1 MLNQYVN
8 LTPQQKMAQML
19 QQQAQPN
26 QLQSD
31 MQQQMP
37 QSMGQQAAQNPFGGV
52 QDAMKMYNQ
61 FNQQSDMQDY
71 KDYIAR
77 LKLGQAQTGGMF
89 DSANAQGPAMTANNY
104 TG

>member
-19 QQQAQPN
+19 QQQQQPT
-26 QLQSD
+26 Q
-31 MQQQMP
+31 MQGQQEMS
-37 QSMGQQAAQNPFGGV
+37 QMMGQQAQNPFGGV

-61 FNQQSDMQDY
+61 FNQQGDMQDY

-89 DSANAQGPAMTANNY
+89 DRGNAVGPDVTANNY

>member
-19 QQQAQPN
+19 QQQAQPT
-26 QLQSD
+26 QIQGD

-37 QSMGQQAAQNPFGGV
+37 QSQNPFAGA
-52 QDAMKMYNQ
+52 QNAMSQYGQMQKQNQ
-61 FNQQSDMQDY
+61 MQDMQ
-71 KDYIAR
+71 DYIAR

-89 DSANAQGPAMTANNY
+89 DRGNAVGPDVTANNY

>member
-8 LTPQQKMAQML
+8 MTPQQKMAQML
-19 QQQAQPN
+19 QQQAQ
-26 QLQSD
+26 QTSLQG
-31 MQQQMP
+31 QQEMP
-37 QSMGQQAAQNPFGGV
+37 QSMGQAAAQNQFGGV

-61 FNQQSDMQDY
+61 FNQQGDMQDY

-89 DSANAQGPAMTANNY
+89 DSSNAQAPTMTANNY

>member
-19 QQQAQPN
+19 QQQSQPT
-26 QLQSD
+26 QLQGD

-37 QSMGQQAAQNPFGGV
+37 QAQNPMAGA
-52 QDAMKMYNQ
+52 QNAMSMYGQMQKQNQ
-61 FNQQSDMQDY
+61 MQDMQDY
-71 KDYIAR
+71 MAR

-89 DSANAQGPAMTANNY
+89 DSANAQAPAMTANNY

>member
-8 LTPQQKMAQML
+8 MTPQQKMAQML
-19 QQQAQPN
+19 QQQAQPT
-26 QLQSD
+26 QLQGD

-37 QSMGQQAAQNPFGGV
+37 QAQNPFSGA
-52 QDAMKMYNQ
+52 QDAIKMY
-61 FNQQSDMQDY
+61 QQASQQNEMQDY
-71 KDYIAR
+71 KDYMAR

-89 DSANAQGPAMTANNY
+89 NSANAAAPAMTANNY

>member
-19 QQQAQPN
+19 QQQQQPT
-26 QLQSD
+26 Q
-31 MQQQMP
+31 MQGQQEMP
-37 QSMGQQAAQNPFGGV
+37 QMMGQQAQNPFGGV
-52 QDAMKMYNQ
+52 QDAMRMYNQ
-61 FNQQSDMQDY
+61 YSQQGDMQNY
-71 KDYIAR
+71 KDYMAR

-89 DSANAQGPAMTANNY
+89 DSANAAAPAMTANNY

>member
-19 QQQAQPN
+19 QQQ
-26 QLQSD
+26 
-31 MQQQMP
+31 QQQTPLQGDQP
-37 QSMGQQAAQNPFGGV
+37 QQTPQAQNPFGGAA
-52 QDAMKMYNQ
+52 DAMKMYQ
-61 FNQQSDMQDY
+61 QANQQSQMQDY
-71 KDYIAR
+71 QDYMAR

-89 DSANAQGPAMTANNY
+89 DSANAAAPAMAANNY

>member
-8 LTPQQKMAQML
+8 MTPQQNMAQML
-19 QQQAQPN
+19 QQQAQPT
-26 QLQSD
+26 QLQGD

-37 QSMGQQAAQNPFGGV
+37 QAQNPFGGV

-61 FNQQSDMQDY
+61 FNQQGDMQDY

-77 LKLGQAQTGGMF
+77 LKLGQSQTGGMF
-89 DSANAQGPAMTANNY
+89 DSANAQAPAMNANNY

>member
-8 LTPQQKMAQML
+8 LTPQQRMAQML
-19 QQQAQPN
+19 QQQAG
-26 QLQSD
+26 
-31 MQQQMP
+31 QQNAMEGQQALP
-37 QSMGQQAAQNPFGGV
+37 QSMGQAASQNPFGGV

-61 FNQQSDMQDY
+61 FNQQGDMQDY

-77 LKLGQAQTGGMF
+77 LKFGQAQIGGMF
-89 DSANAQGPAMTANNY
+89 DRGNAVGPDVTANNY

>member
-19 QQQAQPN
+19 QQQAQQTP
-26 QLQSD
+26 LQGG
-31 MQQQMP
+31 QQEMP

-61 FNQQSDMQDY
+61 FNQQGDMQDY

-89 DSANAQGPAMTANNY
+89 DSANTQAPAMTANNY

>member
-1 MLNQYVN
+1 MQNQYVN

-19 QQQAQPN
+19 QQQAQ
-26 QLQSD
+26 QTSLQGD

-37 QSMGQQAAQNPFGGV
+37 QAQNPFSGA
-52 QDAMKMYNQ
+52 QDAMKMYQQASQRNQ
-61 FNQQSDMQDY
+61 MQDY
-71 KDYIAR
+71 QDYMAR

-89 DSANAQGPAMTANNY
+89 DRGNAVGPDVTANNY

>member
-8 LTPQQKMAQML
+8 MTPQQKMAQML
-19 QQQAQPN
+19 QQQAQ
-26 QLQSD
+26 QTSLQG
-31 MQQQMP
+31 QQEMP
-37 QSMGQQAAQNPFGGV
+37 QSMGQAASQNPFGGV

-61 FNQQSDMQDY
+61 FSQQGDMQDY

-89 DSANAQGPAMTANNY
+89 DRSNAQGGNYTANEG
-104 TG
+104 T

>member
-19 QQQAQPN
+19 QQQAQPT
-26 QLQSD
+26 QLQG
-31 MQQQMP
+31 QQEMP

-61 FNQQSDMQDY
+61 FNQQGDMQDY

-89 DSANAQGPAMTANNY
+89 DRSNAPGGNYTANEG
-104 TG
+104 T